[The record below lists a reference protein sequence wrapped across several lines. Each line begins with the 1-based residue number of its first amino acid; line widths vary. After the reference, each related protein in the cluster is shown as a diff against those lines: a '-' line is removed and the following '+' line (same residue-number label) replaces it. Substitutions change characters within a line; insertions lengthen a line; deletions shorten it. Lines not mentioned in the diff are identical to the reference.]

1 MTAKVCYRYMEIL
14 LREPEFPSSQFSS
27 LKDLS
32 FSAIKNFSSNAL
44 RSGGRGFS
52 HGAEIRPVEA
62 QYQDEFY
69 RACFYTL
76 GRQVHLTSEWTGS
89 PGNGRVDFQI
99 KAVKWGIE
107 CVREGNKLKEHIQR
121 FQKGGR
127 YYGWIS
133 SEQVEDY
140 ILLNFRTSMPT
151 KREGIFIYYPIL
163 ILNADGQIMLHFSIS
178 SYSSTTMPA
187 MRSAMQNSKW
197 YKRKQA
203 S

>member
-1 MTAKVCYRYMEIL
+1 MYLPRWSL
-14 LREPEFPSSQFSS
+14 L
-27 LKDLS
+27 LK
-32 FSAIKNFSSNAL
+32 IKNFSSNAL

-76 GRQVHLTSEWTGS
+76 GRQVHLTSEWTRS
-89 PGNGRVDFQI
+89 SGNGRVDFQI
-99 KAVKWGIE
+99 KAVKWAIE
-107 CVREGNKLKEHIQR
+107 CVREGDRLKEHIQR

-140 ILLNFRTSMPT
+140 ILLNFWTSMPT
-151 KREGIFIYYPIL
+151 KREGIFIYYSIL
-163 ILNADGQIMLHFSIS
+163 ILNADSQIMLHFSIS
-178 SYSSTTMPA
+178 SYSSITMLA

-197 YKRKQA
+197 YKYKQA